1 MINQIFV
8 NLPVNDL
15 DASKAFWS
23 GLGFKF
29 NPTFTDENG
38 ACLIL
43 GDTIFVMLLTKPFFE
58 SFTQKPTAD
67 PSVVVEAINA
77 LQVESREAVDK
88 IVANGATH
96 GVEFGRRP
104 EDPEWMY
111 SRTFKDPDGHNWE
124 LFYMNES
131 EMTEE

>member
-15 DASKAFWS
+15 DQSKAFWS
-23 GLGFKF
+23 GLGFRF

-43 GDTIFVMLLTKPFFE
+43 GNNIFVMLLTKPFFE
-58 SFTQKPTAD
+58 SFTKKPTAD
-67 PSVVVEAINA
+67 PAVVVEAINA
-77 LQVESREAVDK
+77 LQVESREAVDN
-88 IVANGATH
+88 IVARGEAI
-96 GVEFGRRP
+96 GVDFGKRP

-111 SRTFKDPDGHNWE
+111 SRTFNDPDGHNWE
-124 LFYMNES
+124 LFYMDEAALAD
-131 EMTEE
+131 E